1 MQRHR
6 HLTAKF
12 RVFVAA
18 ISAVVVAV
26 AEVVE
31 IDTATAV
38 WTSVTTTR
46 TWCICYISS
55 RIESNHFNSG
65 NLGQQKQQIDRETE
79 NFKQDSL
86 DRVKMHMQKAIINE
100 FTCKHLV
107 IMLQHHYI
115 HAFCNTVS
123 KHLVIMLQHHYI
135 HAFCNTVSKLRK
147 QKANKM
153 RTFNCLKRF

>member
-31 IDTATAV
+31 IDTAAAV

-55 RIESNHFNSG
+55 RIESNHFNLG
-65 NLGQQKQQIDRETE
+65 NLGPQKQQTDRETE

-123 KHLVIMLQHHYI
+123 K
-135 HAFCNTVSKLRK
+135 LRK